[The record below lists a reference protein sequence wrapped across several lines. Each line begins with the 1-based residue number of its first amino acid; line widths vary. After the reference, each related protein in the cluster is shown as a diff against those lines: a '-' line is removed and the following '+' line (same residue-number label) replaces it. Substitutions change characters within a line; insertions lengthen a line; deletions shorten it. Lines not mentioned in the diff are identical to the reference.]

1 MKAAM
6 TSHAL
11 SMFALTVSMQM
22 RTARPKEIYYIRF
35 TAKGSL
41 FCEKQAATALERGTR
56 GQMLKAQQAQ
66 LETSAAPGS
75 LSRTIELFVT
85 GRICLFG
92 EHSDW
97 AGGLCFQ
104 QVHRASSKRD

>member
-1 MKAAM
+1 
-6 TSHAL
+6 
-11 SMFALTVSMQM
+11 
-22 RTARPKEIYYIRF
+22 
-35 TAKGSL
+35 
-41 FCEKQAATALERGTR
+41 
-56 GQMLKAQQAQ
+56 MLKAQQAQ

-104 QVHRASSKRD
+104 QVHRASSKRDWFTFREKGRQEKAKARNQTHTDIRSGFVTRQD